1 MTSRTQ
7 HDQDPTPPT
16 LNLWTRTQAA
26 KAMHISPST
35 LARLSDEGKAPPSL
49 RIGRRRL
56 WAAADIASWLTAQTA
71 TAGGQK

>member
-1 MTSRTQ
+1 
-7 HDQDPTPPT
+7 
-16 LNLWTRTQAA
+16 
-26 KAMHISPST
+26 MHISPST